1 MKYKLINSTIHDIDR
16 LIKYKKKTIYEYA
29 PKLSIEEVNKIEN
42 YVSKKVPELL
52 EYYSNIVVDN
62 NIVGC
67 LLIYSKDD
75 GMLLDEIYIEENY
88 RNKGIGTDIIKNIL
102 EKNNIIYLYVYK
114 DNIRAFN
121 LYKRL
126 GFNIIEETES
136 RYYMKYMR

>member
-16 LIKYKKKTIYEYA
+16 LIEYKKKTIYEYA
-29 PKLSIEEVNKIEN
+29 PELSVDEINKIEN

-88 RNKGIGTDIIKNIL
+88 RNKGIGTDIIKNVLDNYKIV
-102 EKNNIIYLYVYK
+102 YLYVYK
-114 DNIRAFN
+114 DNIKAFN

-126 GFNIIEETES
+126 GFNIVEETS
-136 RYYMKYMR
+136 GRYYMKYVR